1 MKNLFMIAL
10 AAWVAVGALPA
21 AAQEEGLSKAE
32 AAKMERE
39 EKRLAADWMK
49 TELNNLR
56 KTVTLLKKIKNAKT
70 VAAPLKEIQSL
81 YGISSG
87 VKQTAMGEAGPA
99 SKPTGAAYE
108 EQEKKNASTLKKV
121 KKEIS
126 AEMERI
132 KALELG
138 NSELESAFEW
148 LEENRLSD

>member
-1 MKNLFMIAL
+1 MKKLFMLAL
-10 AAWVAVGALPA
+10 AAWAAVGALPA
-21 AAQEEGLSKAE
+21 AAQEEGVSKAE

-49 TELNNLR
+49 AELNTLR
-56 KTVTLLKKIKNAKT
+56 KTVFLLRKIKNAKS

-81 YGISSG
+81 YGIAG
-87 VKQTAMGEAGPA
+87 GGKMTAMGEAAPA
-99 SKPTGAAYE
+99 SKPEGAAYE
-108 EQEKKNASTLKKV
+108 EQEKKNASALKKV

-126 AEMERI
+126 AEVERI

-138 NSELESAFEW
+138 NSELESALEW

>member
-1 MKNLFMIAL
+1 MKKLFMLAC
-10 AAWVAVGALPA
+10 AAWVAWGVMPV

-32 AAKMERE
+32 AAKIERE

-49 TELNNLR
+49 NELNTLR

-87 VKQTAMGEAGPA
+87 VKKTAMGESAPA
-99 SKPTGAAYE
+99 SKPEGAAYD
-108 EQEKKNASTLKKV
+108 EQEKKNASSLKKV

-132 KALELG
+132 KALNLD